1 MKWQKKLGADITIDP
16 INQDVKSVLADNS
29 IKRIS
34 TVIECVGKT
43 VTIEQAIKI
52 AGKNSTVMMFG
63 LTAPNDTI
71 TVKPFEIFEKEIVLK
86 SSFINPYTQKR
97 ALELID
103 SGNIDVSSIVYACEP
118 LEKLPQILADNS
130 LRANG
135 KFIINP

>member
-1 MKWQKKLGADITIDP
+1 
-16 INQDVKSVLADNS
+16 
-29 IKRIS
+29 
-34 TVIECVGKT
+34 
-43 VTIEQAIKI
+43 
-52 AGKNSTVMMFG
+52 MMFG